1 MTECPRGGFCRPGPS
16 GLERWWTT
24 FSSRVKRMFWTW
36 EKSLPQTL
44 FYPLEHLLGLQPF
57 VNLKCKPKFPTLIGL
72 DLSLTALVGIA
83 GKRKQILTCT
93 QETTRAE
100 LERLWSVRLIHG
112 DQQITTRHAKA
123 LLKIKGLM
131 SLLATSLSLIKP
143 VN

>member
-1 MTECPRGGFCRPGPS
+1 MLSINAPS
-16 GLERWWTT
+16 L
-24 FSSRVKRMFWTW
+24 RVPVRR
-36 EKSLPQTL
+36 
-44 FYPLEHLLGLQPF
+44 
-57 VNLKCKPKFPTLIGL
+57 PTLIGL

-93 QETTRAE
+93 QETIRAE
-100 LERLWSVRLIHG
+100 LERLRSVRLIHG